1 MLKTAEVEIQ
11 KEHQV
16 LMVNKTTRFNKQG
29 KPKKKG
35 NFKKGNKKDA
45 VPIKKPK
52 VGPKLDTDYFNFKG
66 EGHWKLNCPKCLKSG
81 QIKKKATS
89 CLNLIIFLYPFFSI
103 NAFLSSSFSNI
114 NSGLILFLSI
124 VSYNI

>member
-45 VPIKKPK
+45 VPIKKHK

-66 EGHWKLNCPKCLKSG
+66 EGHWKLNCPKYLADLKSG
-81 QIKKKATS
+81 QIKKKGTS

-103 NAFLSSSFSNI
+103 NAFYHPHFQI
-114 NSGLILFLSI
+114 
-124 VSYNI
+124 